1 MVYRPPSQLNFDELL
16 TSCLLNSKGI
26 DKQEVYI
33 LGDTNYNLL
42 DRKGK
47 FILKKGYRFSNNES
61 NFSTPLY
68 LTKKYVELIR
78 TFGLTQLIE
87 EPTRTTDTTSSL
99 LDHILVNTPSK
110 VSQCGV
116 LKKCIS
122 DHDLIYM
129 TRKHQNVKIG
139 QHNTIKIRSMKNYSK
154 ELFNQKLSEVQF
166 PDYSNFENVNE
177 AYADIS
183 SKLIGVIDSI
193 APLKQIR
200 LKTNTKPWF
209 DSEVLEKIRIR
220 DKLRK
225 NSKKSG
231 LQIDFD
237 LFKNAQKL
245 AKKIT
250 KSKKCDYFKN
260 QLQANTPFF
269 IGNSIFRISSRFWR
283 KK

>member
-1 MVYRPPSQLNFDELL
+1 
-16 TSCLLNSKGI
+16 
-26 DKQEVYI
+26 
-33 LGDTNYNLL
+33 
-42 DRKGK
+42 
-47 FILKKGYRFSNNES
+47 
-61 NFSTPLY
+61 
-68 LTKKYVELIR
+68 
-78 TFGLTQLIE
+78 
-87 EPTRTTDTTSSL
+87 
-99 LDHILVNTPSK
+99 
-110 VSQCGV
+110 
-116 LKKCIS
+116 
-122 DHDLIYM
+122 
-129 TRKHQNVKIG
+129 
-139 QHNTIKIRSMKNYSK
+139 MKNYSK

-177 AYADIS
+177 AYADLS

-200 LKTNTKPWF
+200 LKTKTRPWF

-225 NSKKSG
+225 KNKKSG

-260 QLQANTPFF
+260 QLQANIAKPSKLWKVLKS
-269 IGNSIFRISSRFWR
+269 IGV
-283 KK
+283 